1 MLHLVIQRILHKKWM
16 IACLI
21 IGNILLTAFA
31 AAHPLYSSSSSQSML
46 TEEFDSAMRE
56 TNKYPMM
63 VHTVGRVRKTAGKS
77 VTSKVRKIANNM
89 GETLQGL
96 PIVEKIVYRN
106 MIASTAQ
113 SMTIHDGMFSQMT
126 LALSSLSD
134 MEDHIKI
141 LSGKI
146 YSDKLT
152 DDGFI
157 EVIINQTVMVEND
170 LLVGEELRID
180 SVKGT
185 DNKPVKLRISGVFT
199 NSEDGDLYWY
209 NPPTFYSKDLFMSP
223 SLFEE
228 CFMFEGA
235 KKNQFDEDT
244 YILPDYKAI
253 TPEMV
258 DPIISATSSMV
269 RDMNDIYG
277 MIETS
282 DYISLLD
289 KFTVKK
295 KQIDVML
302 TILEVPVALMLL
314 AFIFMISRQMLSLEE
329 GEVAMLKS
337 RGASGFQI
345 FRLYL
350 VQSLVVSGVGMII
363 GIPIGAG
370 ITKLLG
376 RADAF
381 LSFSGGRDMTLIFNS
396 DALLYAL
403 VAAMLSVLMTLLPVL
418 KKDKTSI
425 VAVKRRRS
433 RQEKPL
439 WMKLYLDIIITGVSI
454 YGYYTFLNGQ
464 EELLLRVL
472 SGKTPDPLLF
482 LSAALFI
489 LGSALLCV
497 RIHRLILKVIYNV
510 GKKKWKPAA
519 YTSLLQLIRSGNKQ
533 VFVMVFLILTV
544 SFGLFYTTIA
554 RTIVAN
560 SERNVD
566 YKEGADIRVKE
577 YWMNNSRLGP
587 GHYYEPDFAKYGQL
601 KSATGVAKVFLNDSS
616 TFLIDGTRRIDTSI
630 MGINTQEFGKAAP
643 IEDGLLPHDYYD
655 YLNVLSRNPD
665 AMLVCS
671 RLRDKYQVKIGDTI
685 SVNINSPTGY
695 HMANLTVYGFFDYW
709 PTYSPTSISVGAD
722 DSTSVVEKNLLVL
735 NLSKVQS
742 TVGVLPYEVWI
753 DLEGETDSFYEFAD
767 ELGFKITKLTDKVE
781 KIEKLHDDPLFA
793 GTSGILTMS
802 FIAILVI
809 CSIGYLMYWSLSIRA
824 RQLQFGIFRAMGVS
838 FKQISGML
846 IIEQALTGLY
856 CIVAGLVSGYLASKL
871 FVPMIQIAYQ
881 GADSILEMKLIT
893 RSADVVELVA
903 VIFAVFLIC
912 IGALMKQI
920 SSMKIS
926 QALKLGED

>member
-1 MLHLVIQRILHKKWM
+1 M
-16 IACLI
+16 IICLI

-56 TNKYPMM
+56 DNKYPMM
-63 VHTVGRVRKTAGKS
+63 VHTVGRVRKTAGRS
-77 VTSKVRKIANNM
+77 VTQKVRKIANNV
-89 GETLQGL
+89 GETFGL

-113 SMTIHDGMFSQMT
+113 SMTIHDGMFSQMV
-126 LALSSLSD
+126 LALSSLSNL
-134 MEDHIKI
+134 EDHITI
-141 LSGKI
+141 LSGKM

-157 EVIINQTVMVEND
+157 EVMINQTVMVEND
-170 LLVGEELRID
+170 LLVGEELQID
-180 SVKGT
+180 AVKGT

-199 NSEDGDLYWY
+199 NSSDDDLYWY
-209 NPPTFYSKDLFMSP
+209 NPPTFYSKDLFMSLA
-223 SLFEE
+223 LFEE

-235 KKNQFDEDT
+235 KKNQYDEDT
-244 YILPDYKAI
+244 FILPDYKAI

-258 DPIISATSSMV
+258 DSIILSTNSMI

-277 MIETS
+277 KIEAS
-282 DYISLLD
+282 DYISLLE
-289 KFTVKK
+289 KYSIKK

-350 VQSLVVSGVGMII
+350 VQSLIVSGVGMLI
-363 GIPIGAG
+363 GIPLGAG
-370 ITKLLG
+370 ITMLLG

-381 LSFSGGRDMTLIFNS
+381 LSFSGGRNMTFVFS
-396 DALLYAL
+396 PDALLFAF
-403 VAAMLSVLMTLLPVL
+403 VAALLSVLMTLLPVL

-464 EELLLRVL
+464 DELLLRVL

-497 RIHRLILKVIYNV
+497 RIHRLLLKIVYNV

-566 YKEGADIRVKE
+566 YKEGADLRLKE
-577 YWMNNSRLGP
+577 YWMNNSRLGA

-601 KSATGVAKVFLNDSS
+601 ESATGVAKVFINDSS
-616 TFLIDGTRRIDTSI
+616 SFVVDGARRIDATV

-643 IEDGLLPHDYYD
+643 LEEGLLPHDYYD

-665 AMLVCS
+665 AVLVCS
-671 RLRDKYQVKIGDTI
+671 RLRDKYQVKLGDTI
-685 SVNINSPTGY
+685 SVNINSPNGY
-695 HMANLTVYGFFDYW
+695 HMTNVTVYGFFDNW
-709 PTYSPTSISVGAD
+709 PSYLPTAITVGLD
-722 DSTSVVEKNLLVL
+722 NSTVVTEKNLLVL

-742 TVGVLPYEVWI
+742 VVGVLPYEVWI
-753 DLEGETDSFYEFAD
+753 DFDGDTDSFYTFAD
-767 ELGFKITKLTDKVE
+767 ELGFKITKLSDKVE

-838 FKQISGML
+838 FRQISGML
-846 IIEQALTGLY
+846 IIEQAMTGLY
-856 CIVAGLVSGYLASKL
+856 CIAAGLVSGYLASRL

-893 RSADVVELVA
+893 QSSDVLELVA
-903 VIFAVFLIC
+903 VIFAVFLVC
-912 IGALMKQI
+912 IAALMRQI